1 MLILRTL
8 RGMAGLAW
16 RSPALGRSA
25 LAGRVRR
32 VDAPDSA
39 LLPDQELLRAA
50 REGDSRAFDRLI
62 APYHGELHAHCY
74 RMLGGSLPMRGAARA
89 DAAKTQ
95 RRRTSCAR

>member
-1 MLILRTL
+1 MLILRS
-8 RGMAGLAW
+8 LAW
-16 RSPALGRSA
+16 PLAALGRSA

-74 RMLGGSLPMRGAARA
+74 RMRAAR
-89 DAAKTQ
+89 
-95 RRRTSCAR
+95 

>member
-1 MLILRTL
+1 
-8 RGMAGLAW
+8 
-16 RSPALGRSA
+16 
-25 LAGRVRR
+25 

-74 RMLGGSLPMRGAARA
+74 RMRAAR
-89 DAAKTQ
+89 
-95 RRRTSCAR
+95 